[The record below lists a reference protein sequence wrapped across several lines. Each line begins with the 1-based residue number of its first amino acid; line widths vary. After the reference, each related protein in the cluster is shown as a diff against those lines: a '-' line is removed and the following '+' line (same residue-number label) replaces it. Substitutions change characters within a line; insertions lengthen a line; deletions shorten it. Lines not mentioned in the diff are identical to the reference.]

1 MKKKKCK
8 LQYLKRFWREELASK
23 GAKIMKI
30 LSPEWSLI
38 ARWDLALE
46 LLEKH
51 FVH

>member
-1 MKKKKCK
+1 M
-8 LQYLKRFWREELASK
+8 LKIVQITALNRFWREELTLK
-23 GAKIMKI
+23 DAKIMKI

-38 ARWDLALE
+38 ARWDLALK